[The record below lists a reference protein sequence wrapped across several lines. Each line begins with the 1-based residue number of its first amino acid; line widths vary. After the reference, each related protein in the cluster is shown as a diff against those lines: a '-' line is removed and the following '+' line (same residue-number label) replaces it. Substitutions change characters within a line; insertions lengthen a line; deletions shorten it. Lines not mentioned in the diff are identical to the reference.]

1 LPTTVTTYKTERERR
16 EQQLLI
22 DPDPA
27 ISERGQR
34 WRRLAENT
42 DLLWAD
48 RRRLFKFALIGLI
61 LFTALA
67 FLIPTRYESTAELMP
82 PDNQGNNTLS
92 LIAGLAGK
100 ESAGLGAMAGDLLG
114 VKSTGELFIGVLRS
128 RTVQERMV
136 QQFDLRKV
144 YGVGLDVAARKKLAD
159 RTSISEDRKSGIV
172 TVTVADHSPQRA
184 AQMTGAYIDQLDK
197 MMATLDTSSAH
208 RERMFLESRL
218 KSVNVDLQTAETQ
231 FSQFASKNATVDVP
245 EQAKAIV
252 QSAAI
257 LQGQL
262 VAAESELEGLK
273 QIYSDQNVR
282 VRSLQARVQ
291 GLRKQL
297 QGMAGGSGATA
308 SSASGDTTDSTA
320 GDESAMTLSHLP
332 LLGVPY
338 ADLYRRLKVEET
350 VFETLTKEYELAK
363 VQEAKEIPT
372 VKVLDAPDVPEKRSF
387 PPRAPLMAVG
397 LLLGF
402 VVGAVWV
409 IGQARWNQIDPDDP
423 GKQYFETWGR
433 RISPLMKRRDGEP
446 IAPKNGDSTEHL

>member
-1 LPTTVTTYKTERERR
+1 MPTTVTTYKTERERR
-16 EQQLLI
+16 EKELVL
-22 DPDPA
+22 DTEPGL
-27 ISERGQR
+27 SERGQR
-34 WRRLAENT
+34 WRKLSENT
-42 DLLWAD
+42 DLLWAE
-48 RRRLFKFALIGLI
+48 RRRLFKFALVGLI
-61 LFTALA
+61 IFAALA
-67 FLIPTRYESTAELMP
+67 FLIPSRYESTAELMP
-82 PDNQGNNTLS
+82 PDNQNNNTLT

-100 ESAGLGAMAGDLLG
+100 ESPGLGAMAGDLLG
-114 VKSTGELFIGVLRS
+114 IKSTGELFIGVLRS
-128 RTVQERMV
+128 RTVQDRIV

-144 YGVGLDVAARKKLAD
+144 YGLGLDVAARKKLAD

-172 TVTVADHSPQRA
+172 TVTVTDHSPQRA
-184 AQMTGAYIDQLDK
+184 AQIAGAYIDQLDK
-197 MMATLDTSSAH
+197 MMASLDTSSAH
-208 RERMFLESRL
+208 RERVFLESRL
-218 KSVNVDLQTAETQ
+218 KSVQQDLQSAETQ
-231 FSQFASKNATVDVP
+231 FSQFASKNATLDVP
-245 EQAKAIV
+245 EQAKALV

-262 VAAESELEGLK
+262 VAAESELQGLK

-282 VRSLQARVQ
+282 VRSLQARVD

-297 QGMAGGSGATA
+297 RGVAGGASAAATA
-308 SSASGDTTDSTA
+308 NGDNPADQSS
-320 GDESAMTLSHLP
+320 MTLSQLP

-338 ADLYRRLKVEET
+338 ADLFRKLKVEET

-387 PPRAPLMAVG
+387 PPRTPLMILG

-402 VVGAVWV
+402 VVGAVLV

-433 RISPLMKRRDGEP
+433 RISPILKHR
-446 IAPKNGDSTEHL
+446 NGDPAAKENGDTPEHL

>member
-16 EQQLLI
+16 EKELVL
-22 DPDPA
+22 DTEPGL
-27 ISERGQR
+27 SERGQR
-34 WRRLAENT
+34 WRKLSENT
-42 DLLWAD
+42 DLLWAE
-48 RRRLFKFALIGLI
+48 RRRLFKFALVGLVI
-61 LFTALA
+61 FAALA
-67 FLIPTRYESTAELMP
+67 FLIPARYESTAELMP
-82 PDNQGNNTLS
+82 PDNQNNNTLT

-100 ESAGLGAMAGDLLG
+100 ESPGLGAMAGDLLG
-114 VKSTGELFIGVLRS
+114 IKSTGELFIGVLRS
-128 RTVQERMV
+128 RTVQDRIV

-144 YGVGLDVAARKKLAD
+144 YGLGLGVAARKKLAD

-172 TVTVADHSPQRA
+172 TVTVTDHSPQRA
-184 AQMTGAYIDQLDK
+184 SQIAGAYIDQLDK
-197 MMATLDTSSAH
+197 MMASLDTSSAH
-208 RERMFLESRL
+208 RERVFLENHL
-218 KSVNVDLQTAETQ
+218 KSVHEELQTAETQ
-231 FSQFASKNATVDVP
+231 FSQFASKNATLDVP
-245 EQAKAIV
+245 EQAKALV

-262 VAAESELEGLK
+262 LATESELQGLK

-282 VRSLQARVQ
+282 VRSLQARVD

-297 QGMAGGSGATA
+297 HGVAGGA
-308 SSASGDTTDSTA
+308 SADAIADTNPSDQS
-320 GDESAMTLSHLP
+320 SMTLSQLP

-338 ADLYRRLKVEET
+338 ADLFRKLKVEET

-387 PPRAPLMAVG
+387 PPRTPLIILG
-397 LLLGF
+397 FLLGF
-402 VVGAVWV
+402 VVGAVLI

-433 RISPLMKRRDGEP
+433 RISPILKHR
-446 IAPKNGDSTEHL
+446 NGDPATKENGDTPEHL